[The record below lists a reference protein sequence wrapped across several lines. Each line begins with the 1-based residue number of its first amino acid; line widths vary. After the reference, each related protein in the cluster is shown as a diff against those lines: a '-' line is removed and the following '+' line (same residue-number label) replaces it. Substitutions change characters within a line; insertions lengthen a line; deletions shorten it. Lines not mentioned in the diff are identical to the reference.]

1 MRIFY
6 PGNQGKHHH
15 GADELYAAR
24 AAEDKRRA
32 DESDAGDADD
42 DAGHEEQ
49 GRSRGK
55 PRS

>member
-1 MRIFY
+1 MRILY
-6 PGNQGKHHH
+6 PRNQGKYHH

>member
-1 MRIFY
+1 MRILY
-6 PGNQGKHHH
+6 PRNQGNYNH